1 MRMKL
6 TIFIKNKTM
15 SRTKE
20 ELIVFQNQSSLVQ
33 RYFNDCGICP
43 SLLTIALATD
53 VMVDFAL
60 NGPTKAVLER
70 FEKMEKYIQVEKE
83 KQDGKSL

>member
-1 MRMKL
+1 
-6 TIFIKNKTM
+6 M

-20 ELIVFQNQSSLVQ
+20 EQIVFQNQSHLVQ
-33 RYFNDCGICP
+33 KYFTDCGICP

-60 NGPTKAVLER
+60 NGPTKSVLER
-70 FEKMEKYIQVEKE
+70 FEKMERFIQVEKE
-83 KQDGKSL
+83 KQNGKQII

>member
-1 MRMKL
+1 MKL

-70 FEKMEKYIQVEKE
+70 FEKMERYIQVEKE

>member
-1 MRMKL
+1 
-6 TIFIKNKTM
+6 M

>member
-1 MRMKL
+1 
-6 TIFIKNKTM
+6 M

-70 FEKMEKYIQVEKE
+70 FEKMERYIQVEKE